1 MVKQY
6 ITAGVIAVTLGAGPA
21 LALTPS
27 FDVPGTWPA
36 DGAFDGKKSRKSD
49 AGVKQDRTTPLT
61 SPIAEPKAQNLG
73 DEAKSR

>member
-1 MVKQY
+1 MLKQF
-6 ITAGVIAVTLGAGPA
+6 ITASVIAVAIGSGPA

-36 DGAFDGKKSRKSD
+36 EGAFDGKKSRKSD
-49 AGVKQDRTTPLT
+49 SGVTQDRITPLT
-61 SPIAEPKAQNLG
+61 TPEAEPKAQNLG